1 MFLLLGLL
9 LGFELLL
16 VEGEFTTFEDLTVG
30 AAVLTGA
37 GGDLG
42 EDAAELELV
51 FESLLDLVGA
61 VSEGPLALQGV
72 GGLVDVE
79 LASTGDGALLGLL
92 GLGDGTLTALLGGR
106 VNVDAV
112 VLGVPELEGGGV
124 DGDDGVLDEGLGTDQ
139 LVGGGVVDDVEDTGG
154 LGDGFGAPGE
164 GATVE
169 AEGAGLLVATAGADG
184 VDTAGAELGVGGEA
198 AHFVLSAL
206 AADGGLTTGD
216 LTLVEARADDTHD
229 YSKDVLFLLFCLEKR
244 DVFFC
249 CENTGF
255 AVHGNCEKVVFV
267 VKIKILEAFCFTV
280 LFIF

>member
-1 MFLLLGLL
+1 M
-9 LGFELLL
+9 
-16 VEGEFTTFEDLTVG
+16 
-30 AAVLTGA
+30 LTGA

-92 GLGDGTLTALLGGR
+92 GLGDGTLTALLGGG

-169 AEGAGLLVATAGADG
+169 AEGAGLLVAAAGADG

-216 LTLVEARADDTHD
+216 LTLVEARADDTHVELK
-229 YSKDVLFLLFCLEKR
+229 SW
-244 DVFFC
+244 
-249 CENTGF
+249 GF
-255 AVHGNCEKVVFV
+255 EEYKKN
-267 VKIKILEAFCFTV
+267 
-280 LFIF
+280 

>member
-1 MFLLLGLL
+1 
-9 LGFELLL
+9 L
-16 VEGEFTTFEDLTVG
+16 VEGEFTTFEDGTVG
-30 AAVLTGA
+30 AAVLTGT

-42 EDAAELELV
+42 EDAAELELI
-51 FESLLDLVGA
+51 FKSLFDLVGA
-61 VSEGPLALQGV
+61 VAEGPLALQGV
-72 GGLVDVE
+72 GSLVDVE

-92 GLGDGTLTALLGGR
+92 GLGDGTLTALLGGG

-139 LVGGGVVDDVEDTGG
+139 FVGGGVVDDVEDTGG

-169 AEGAGLLVATAGADG
+169 AESAGLLVATAGADG
-184 VDTAGAELGVGGEA
+184 VDTAGTELGVGGEA

-216 LTLVEARADDTHD
+216 LTLVEARTNNTHD
-229 YSKDVLFLLFCLEKR
+229 LSMRRFFFLL
-244 DVFFC
+244 V
-249 CENTGF
+249 
-255 AVHGNCEKVVFV
+255 
-267 VKIKILEAFCFTV
+267 
-280 LFIF
+280 